1 MRRANTEL
9 TAMRND
15 DLLRAVNEVVTYFE
29 VETPEEAVALAIK
42 RPSKRFWCS
51 SQSAE
56 RAIWR
61 IRKGDGLD
69 EMLPTLR
76 EQYFTLY
83 DLYLELRET
92 DEFRGKSVH
101 YICAVL
107 VEYPAPKFYLTV
119 SSALKIYKN
128 WRIKRFMERCEN
140 YARR

>member
-1 MRRANTEL
+1 MRLANTEL

-15 DLLRAVNEVVTYFE
+15 DLLRAVNEVVKFFD

-61 IRKGDGLD
+61 IRKGETLD

-101 YICAVL
+101 YICAIL
-107 VEYPAPKFYLTV
+107 VEQPAPKFYLTV
-119 SSALKIYKN
+119 NSALKIYKN
-128 WRIKRFMERCEN
+128 WRLKRLCERT
-140 YARR
+140 ARLMR